1 MTFASINTLNGV
13 VSRVRRDN
21 SALVC
26 LGSQEVRVVEGV
38 EADELT
44 AAVGSSKQA
53 SVGISSVPIIPSFI
67 IDCIRQATPNSSPR
81 SARSAFVYMC
91 VALWLTVD
99 TCRA

>member
-1 MTFASINTLNGV
+1 VTFASINTLNGV

-26 LGSQEVRVVEGV
+26 LGSQAVGVVDGV

-53 SVGISSVPIIPSFI
+53 SVGISSVLIIPSFI

-81 SARSAFVYMC
+81 SVGAHSY
-91 VALWLTVD
+91 
-99 TCRA
+99 TCASRCG